1 MITMSKM
8 FLLILLSFFLA
19 GCNAKGKEPTFF
31 YRAAFDPLMIND
43 VEVYI
48 RAVGKK
54 WDLEIFEKDRDQMK
68 FITQNQEAFY
78 IAFYYNDNAI
88 LHISNAGFGVGIV
101 LSLFDDGEMPLSDLK
116 KLDEEIRAGLKEN
129 FGVKLEA
136 RDP

>member
-1 MITMSKM
+1 
-8 FLLILLSFFLA
+8 
-19 GCNAKGKEPTFF
+19 
-31 YRAAFDPLMIND
+31 MIND

-116 KLDEEIRAGLKEN
+116 KLDEEIRAGLNEN